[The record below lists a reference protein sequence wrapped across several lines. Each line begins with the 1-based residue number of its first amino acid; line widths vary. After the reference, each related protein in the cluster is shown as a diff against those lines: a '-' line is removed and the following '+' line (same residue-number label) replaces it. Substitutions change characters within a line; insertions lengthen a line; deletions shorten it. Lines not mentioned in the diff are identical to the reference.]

1 MHDLVVR
8 NGLIVDGSGRPSF
21 VGDIAVDGQIV
32 SKVAKVGDPAIA
44 PGHREIDAAGLLV
57 TPGFVDVHTHYDA
70 QVTWDPWLTPSSW
83 HGVTTVVMG
92 NCGVGFAPVRAERR
106 DWLIGLM
113 EGVEDIPGAAMSEGI
128 QWEWESFPEYL
139 DSVEQRH
146 AVLDFG
152 VQLAHGPLRA
162 YVMDERGARN
172 EAATGDDITQMAAL
186 VEEALRAGALG
197 FSTSRTSLH
206 KAVDGE
212 FVPGT
217 FAERDELFTIG
228 AAMAAAGHGVFQL
241 AAEHLDLPQELGWMR
256 ELAEQTGR
264 TVSVNLNQNDRG
276 PDIWKDVATQLGRAQ
291 DQGIGLIAQI
301 PGRPVGILMAW
312 ESTMHPFKGTAVWAE
327 LAMLNRAERTQRL
340 LHDPTI
346 RAQMISVELPGFA
359 AGSWRRIYI
368 ANDAEIDYEP
378 DPALAIG
385 AQAARGEAT
394 AAEMAFDALC
404 ADGGEGLLYLPF
416 FNYADGNLDLLYRL
430 HQHPGTR
437 MGLADAGAHV
447 GTICD
452 GATPTFMLTH
462 WTRDRTRGPKLPL
475 ELVVHRQTQQTAE
488 LFGLNDRGLLAVGM
502 RADINVIDYAKLGSA
517 RPRLVHDLPAGAPRL
532 VQPGHGYVATI
543 CAGVVTVDHDRFTGA
558 LPGRLVRGPQAAP

>member
-1 MHDLVVR
+1 MHDLVIR
-8 NGLIVDGSGRPSF
+8 NGLIVDGSGGPSF
-21 VGDIAVDGQIV
+21 VGDIALDGQRIVAV
-32 SKVAKVGDPAIA
+32 SKPGDLPVASGV
-44 PGHREIDAAGLLV
+44 REIDATGLLV

-92 NCGVGFAPVRAERR
+92 NCGVGFAPVRAERH

-128 QWEWESFPEYL
+128 QWNWESFPDYL
-139 DSVEQRH
+139 NAVEQRH

-162 YVMDERGARN
+162 YVMDERGAHN
-172 EAATGDDITQMAAL
+172 EPATADDITHMAAL
-186 VEEALRAGALG
+186 VTEALQAGALG

-206 KAVDGE
+206 KAIDGE

-217 FAERDELFTIG
+217 FAERDELFAIG
-228 AAMAAAGHGVFQL
+228 DAMAAAGHGVFQL
-241 AAEHLDLPQELGWMR
+241 AAEHLDLPVELGWMR
-256 ELAEQTGR
+256 ELAVQTGR

-276 PDIWKDVATQLGRAQ
+276 PDLWKDVAAQLAEAHAA
-291 DQGIGLIAQI
+291 GIGLVAQI
-301 PGRPVGILMAW
+301 AGRPVGILMAW
-312 ESTMHPFKGTAVWAE
+312 ESTLHPFKGTAMWAE
-327 LAMLNRAERTQRL
+327 LVLLDRSERTQRL
-340 LHDPTI
+340 LHDPTV
-346 RAQMISVELPGFA
+346 RAQMIAEVLPGF
-359 AGSWRRIYI
+359 GPESWRRIYV
-368 ANDAEIDYEP
+368 ANDDEINYEP
-378 DPALAIG
+378 EPTSAIG
-385 AQAARGEAT
+385 ARVARGEGN
-394 AAEMAFDALC
+394 AAELAFDALC
-404 ADGGEGLLYLPF
+404 ADGGAGLLYLPF
-416 FNYADGNLDLLYRL
+416 FNYANGDLDLLYQL

-475 ELVVHRQTQQTAE
+475 ELVVHRQTRQTAE
-488 LFGLNDRGLLAVGM
+488 LFGLNDRGILAIGM

-517 RPRLVHDLPAGAPRL
+517 RPQLVHDLPAGAPRL
-532 VQPGHGYVATI
+532 VQPGRGYVATI
-543 CAGVVTVDHDRFTGA
+543 CGGVVTVEHDTFTGE
-558 LPGRLVRGPQAAP
+558 LPGRLIRGPQAA